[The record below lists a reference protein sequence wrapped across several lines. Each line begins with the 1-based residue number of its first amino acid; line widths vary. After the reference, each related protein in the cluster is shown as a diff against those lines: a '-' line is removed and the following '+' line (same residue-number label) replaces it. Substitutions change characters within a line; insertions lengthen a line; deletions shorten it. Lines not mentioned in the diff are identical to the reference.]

1 MSEPR
6 STRVMVGD
14 DPRAR
19 RRTIRYVAAAASA
32 VTAILYFA
40 IGIGVLKVVD
50 GVSADAPSLL
60 AFGAPAGAAFVLGAV
75 LLVALDR
82 RILWVL
88 GAVLQ
93 VLVIVVYIAVSAQR
107 TPPFE
112 TWGILIKVLQAAIL
126 AALVYLV
133 LDTPARGVSP
143 SASGRSG
150 IPRQTKRD

>member
-1 MSEPR
+1 MGEPR
-6 STRVMVGD
+6 STRAIVGD
-14 DPRAR
+14 DPHAR

-40 IGIGVLKVVD
+40 IGVGVLKVVD
-50 GVSADAPSLL
+50 EVSADAPSML
-60 AFGAPAGAAFVLGAV
+60 AFGAPAGAAFVVGAV
-75 LLVALDR
+75 LLAAVDR

-93 VLVIVVYIAVSAQR
+93 VLVIVMYIVVSAQR

-133 LDTPARGVSP
+133 LDTPVRAVSP
-143 SASGRSG
+143 TASDGAG
-150 IPRQTKRD
+150 IPQQTKRD